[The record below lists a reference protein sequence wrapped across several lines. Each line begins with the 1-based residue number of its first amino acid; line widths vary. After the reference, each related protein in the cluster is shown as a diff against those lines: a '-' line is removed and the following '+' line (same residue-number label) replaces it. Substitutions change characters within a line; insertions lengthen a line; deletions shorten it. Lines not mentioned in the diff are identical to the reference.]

1 MGEKGCP
8 HFFQGILFLLA
19 GILYDGS
26 EYINREN
33 ENQGGTAM
41 EWRQKYEQWLR
52 EPQLDPELKR
62 LLEQRRND
70 ERWLEDCF
78 YKNLEF
84 GTGGMRGEI
93 GPGTN
98 RMNMYTVRKASE
110 GLARYIQSFGDE
122 AKQRGVVIAYDS
134 RHKSPEFAM
143 EAAKTLATNGIQTY
157 VFDELRPTPELSFAV
172 RYLRAFAGIVITASH
187 NPPEY
192 NGYKVYGEDGGQL
205 PPAVAD
211 QVIRYVNEVENELA
225 IHVEDEETLREK
237 SLIRI
242 IGSEVDDAYIHAV
255 KTISIHPE
263 LAREA
268 AINIVFTPL
277 HGTSNK
283 PVRRALAELGYQ
295 NVFVVK
301 EQELPDPNFSTVAS
315 PNPEEHA
322 AFAMAME
329 LGKQVNADLLIATDP
344 DADRMGVAVTNDK
357 GNYVVLTGNQ
367 TGGLLLHYLLSQRKA
382 QGTLPENGV
391 VLKTIVTSEFGRA
404 IAQSFGLETV
414 DTLTG
419 FKFIGEK
426 MKEYEQTGQYAFQF
440 GYEESYGYLIGDF
453 VRDKDAVQ
461 AAVLAAEV
469 CAFYKKQ
476 GLSLYE
482 ALLQLFDQYGYYRE
496 GQRSLT
502 LKGKEG
508 AEAIAAILASFRQQP
523 PVEAAGKKVTVI
535 EDYKTKERTNTLTG
549 EKTAI
554 DLPTSNV
561 LKYILEDGSWFCLRP
576 SGTEPKMKAYF
587 GVKGT
592 SLEDSEERLARLT
605 EAVMQRVKD
614 VLSTV
619 SPSYAQ

>member
-1 MGEKGCP
+1 MP
-8 HFFQGILFLLA
+8 TFFQGILFLLA
-19 GILYDGS
+19 GILYDGN
-26 EYINREN
+26 EYINGEN

-62 LLEQRRND
+62 LLEQRRHD

-225 IHVEDEETLREK
+225 IHVEDEKTLREK
-237 SLIRI
+237 GLIRI

-263 LAREA
+263 LARET

-329 LGKQVNADLLIATDP
+329 LGKKVNADLLIATDP
-344 DADRMGVAVTNDK
+344 DADRLGVAVKNDK

-440 GYEESYGYLIGDF
+440 GYEESYGYLIGGF

-496 GQRSLT
+496 EQRSLT

-592 SLEDSEERLARLT
+592 SLEDSEEKLVRLT

>member
-1 MGEKGCP
+1 
-8 HFFQGILFLLA
+8 
-19 GILYDGS
+19 
-26 EYINREN
+26 
-33 ENQGGTAM
+33 M

-52 EPQLDPELKR
+52 EPQLDPELR
-62 LLEQRRND
+62 NILEQHRDD

-98 RMNMYTVRKASE
+98 RMNIYTVRKASE

-172 RYLRAFAGIVITASH
+172 RHLRAFSGIVITASH

-205 PPAVAD
+205 PPDTAD
-211 QVIRYVNEVENELA
+211 EVIRYVNEVDNELA
-225 IHVEDEETLREK
+225 VRVEDEETLK
-237 SLIRI
+237 QKGLIRI
-242 IGSEVDDAYIHAV
+242 IGKEIDDAYIDAV
-255 KTISIHPE
+255 KTISLHPE
-263 LAREA
+263 LAKETDM
-268 AINIVFTPL
+268 NIVFTPL

-301 EQELPDPNFSTVAS
+301 EQEQPDPNFSTVAS

-322 AFAMAME
+322 AFALAIE

-344 DADRMGVAVTNDK
+344 DADRLGIAVKNEQ
-357 GNYVVLTGNQ
+357 GEYIVLTGNQ
-367 TGGLLLHYLLSQRKA
+367 TGGLLLHYLLSQRKEK
-382 QGTLPENGV
+382 GLLPPNGV

-404 IAQSFGLETV
+404 IAASFGLETI

-426 MKEYEQTGQYAFQF
+426 IKEYEQTGQYTFQF

-453 VRDKDAVQ
+453 ARDKDAVQ

-469 CAFYKKQ
+469 CAFYKQQ

-482 ALLQLFDQYGYYRE
+482 ALLQLFAKYGYYRE

-508 AEAIAAILASFRQQP
+508 AETIAAILALFRQQP
-523 PVEAAGKKVTVI
+523 PVEAGGKKVTVI
-535 EDYKTKERTNTLTG
+535 EDYKTKERTNTVTG

-554 DLPTSNV
+554 TLPASNV
-561 LKYILEDGSWFCLRP
+561 LKYVLEDGSWFCLRP

-592 SLEDSEERLARLT
+592 SLQDSEEKLANLT
-605 EAVMQRVKD
+605 DAVMQRVHD
-614 VLSTV
+614 VLRTV